1 MWDKISMAENVPLTS
16 GKNLKVDGRVRQ
28 RTVLTVDFLFFLHTE
43 IAAVEKM
50 NGLYEKIANITVSF
64 VNLSS

>member
-50 NGLYEKIANITVSF
+50 NGLYEK
-64 VNLSS
+64 